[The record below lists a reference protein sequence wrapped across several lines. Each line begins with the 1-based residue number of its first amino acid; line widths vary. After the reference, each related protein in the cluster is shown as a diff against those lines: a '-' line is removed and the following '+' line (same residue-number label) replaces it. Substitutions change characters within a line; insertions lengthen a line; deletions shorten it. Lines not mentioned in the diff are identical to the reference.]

1 MRLAQGDMRKVLNIL
16 QVLQKLCPSLFWQLF
31 FQSCNMAFGK
41 VTEDNV
47 YTCVGKNFL
56 TSAVDNLITSIFF
69 NFCLKWSYPHWVQG
83 TPFAPISQ
91 TSQIGLLT
99 KTSPQPTSNDSHI
112 TLYWSVLE
120 RRVKDWFVLLQPSE
134 QAENSEG
141 FEPAGHPGRGPPLR
155 AQAWPARP
163 GMCLA
168 LSESWSTLW
177 PRWGSTCL

>member
-120 RRVKDWFVLLQPSE
+120 TSLRLICSPPAKWASWKLWRVWACKTS
-134 QAENSEG
+134 
-141 FEPAGHPGRGPPLR
+141 
-155 AQAWPARP
+155 WPKSTT
-163 GMCLA
+163 MCTN
-168 LSESWSTLW
+168 W
-177 PRWGSTCL
+177 TCLPR